1 MELSPP
7 AFTKLATTHVA
18 LPFGSPS
25 LHPPTTDKIAPLSG
39 RPISTIQ
46 STVNVPS
53 SPSSKLGISTDAG
66 KSRVWATTTTSLS
79 PAHLTLHSSG
89 NLGFE
94 ISSAYWP
101 DPSRVSWDNVRS
113 TYNNTRT
120 AMLDSL
126 GSFVSSDNSTFESTD
141 YGVRLQRRLRID
153 IDGNV
158 RLYSRERAGEK
169 WVVSREAIS
178 DTCTVHRIC
187 GANRVQLRTVLV
199 GNAHGWF
206 QACCLLVVFFPS
218 CLLVFST

>member
-66 KSRVWATTTTSLS
+66 KSTVWATTTTSLS

-89 NLGFE
+89 N
-94 ISSAYWP
+94 
-101 DPSRVSWDNVRS
+101 RVLLNS
-113 TYNNTRT
+113 NNHIV
-120 AMLDSL
+120 LWQNL
-126 GSFVSSDNSTFESTD
+126 
-141 YGVRLQRRLRID
+141 IP
-153 IDGNV
+153 
-158 RLYSRERAGEK
+158 
-169 WVVSREAIS
+169 
-178 DTCTVHRIC
+178 
-187 GANRVQLRTVLV
+187 QLT
-199 GNAHGWF
+199 
-206 QACCLLVVFFPS
+206 P
-218 CLLVFST
+218 FSTPTLHQTCNACIRKKPQQLLHAFL